1 MYIPPPPNTFYYMA
15 LFVIWPFVA
24 YKLFKRYNLEK
35 SVILLFLV
43 PYLFLPVPHAFT
55 PIKLP
60 LLPPLDKEAIP
71 VFVALGLLYFNKI
84 KINYLPKFRVSLF
97 FCLALLLSP
106 FLTVL
111 TNTDPL
117 VFPTRQIPGLKFTEA
132 LSIFVSM
139 FTRIYIPFVIGYAL
153 LGSNKAHEEFVKLI
167 FVFGLIY
174 SLLMLYEVRMSPQIH
189 RDFYGYFPHDWR
201 QQIRAGGFRPV
212 VFLGH
217 GLLVALYGCFSAIA
231 AFVLWRNKHELV
243 RGKGVF
249 IVLYFCVV
257 LVLCK
262 TYSAIIYFLFF
273 VVITMLFGVRNRL
286 RVVSFIAGLV
296 LFYPLIRGFLPLSE
310 ITQFFMG
317 LDPERA
323 GSLQFRFDNED
334 VLLAKANE
342 RPFFGW
348 GTWGRNRVFN
358 PVTGEDMTVTDGV
371 WIINYGVFG
380 WLGYIGTLGL
390 IAYALIA
397 IKRVLNTKNEAEF
410 SSYTLA
416 LAIILAIFLID
427 QIPNASLNH
436 VSYLI
441 AGALLARAKQL
452 AEFKPAAAS
461 EERNRA
467 RTASDQVSAKPES

>member
-55 PIKLP
+55 NIKFP
-60 LLPPLDKEAIP
+60 LFPPLDKEAVP
-71 VFVALGLLYFNKI
+71 VFIALGLLYLNKV
-84 KINYLPKFRVSLF
+84 KINYLPKFRISLF
-97 FCLALLLSP
+97 FCFALLLSP

-111 TNTDPL
+111 TNMDPL

-132 LSIFVSM
+132 LSIFVSLCIK
-139 FTRIYIPFVIGYAL
+139 TYIPFVIGYAL

-189 RDFYGYFPHDWR
+189 RDVYGYFPHDWR
-201 QQIRAGGFRPV
+201 QQLRAGGFRPV
-212 VFLGH
+212 AFLGH

-243 RGKGVF
+243 RGKGAF

-273 VVITMLFGVRNRL
+273 VAITTVFGVRNRL
-286 RVVSFIAGLV
+286 KVVSFIAGLV

-323 GSLQFRFDNED
+323 SSLQFRFDNED

-348 GTWGRNRVFN
+348 GTWGRNRVFD
-358 PVTGEDMTVTDGV
+358 PLTGEDMTVTDGI
-371 WIINYGVFG
+371 WIINYGIFG
-380 WLGYIGTLGL
+380 WLGYMGAMGL
-390 IAYALIA
+390 VAYALMA
-397 IKRVLNTKNEAEF
+397 IKRVLNRKNGAEF

-416 LAIILAIFLID
+416 LAIILTIFLID

-436 VSYLI
+436 VSYLM

-452 AEFKPAAAS
+452 AEFKPAVAS
-461 EERNRA
+461 VEKAEKDTTLDPPEG
-467 RTASDQVSAKPES
+467 RT